1 MSPAMEHLLPKQSYM
16 RFPFQIGPAGAEAS
30 AREAHVREQIEQVLL
45 TIPGERVFRRD
56 FGAGVRRLV
65 FEPNVSAIHAIAG
78 NRLRSSL
85 EEALRGEVDP
95 KSLQIEVSAA
105 PEAGEQMTIVIRYT
119 LGTTGQSGELVIGPG
134 GARGNG

>member
-1 MSPAMEHLLPKQSYM
+1 MEHRLPPQSYM
-16 RFPFQIGPAGAEAS
+16 RFPFQIGPGGAETS

-45 TIPGERVFRRD
+45 TIPRERVFRRD

-65 FEPNVSAIHAIAG
+65 FEPNVASIHAIAG

-95 KSLQIEVSAA
+95 KSLQIDVEAA
-105 PEAGEQMTIVIRYT
+105 PDEDAQMSIVIRYT
-119 LGTTGQSGELVIGPG
+119 LGTTGQSGELVVGPG
-134 GARGNG
+134 GAR